1 MSNSNRV
8 SLKGSERAPL
18 AGAQATGATDPTQL
32 IEVSLFLKRRAALP
46 SIANQAPNQ
55 RKTLTHAEFAA
66 QHGADPADLD
76 LIRQFAKES
85 NLQVLERGDEIE
97 RRSVT
102 LAGTAAAME
111 KAFSVE
117 LRDYEHPEG
126 SYRGRVGPIQ
136 VPEQYA
142 GIIEGVFG
150 LDDRPVAKPHYR
162 YHAARGAFGART
174 SSTSFNPTQVA
185 EAYGFPQGS
194 AAGQTIGIIELGGG
208 YRPADLKTYF
218 HALGLQNPQIKT
230 VSVNHGKN
238 RPSTANSADG
248 EVMLD
253 IEVAAAVAQGA
264 NVVVYFT
271 PNTDQ
276 GFQNALSTAI
286 HDQLNRPSVIS
297 ISWGGPE
304 SSWTQAAMQT
314 MDQIA
319 AEAAALGVTVT
330 VASGDSG
337 SSDGVSDNKNH
348 VDFPAS
354 SPHVLACG
362 GTSLSASGTTIHSE
376 SVWNDGAQGGASGG
390 GYSTVFARPSYQST
404 AVAQDFR
411 GVPDVAG
418 DADPETGYNVRVDG
432 QNMVVGGTSAVAPLW
447 AGLIALL
454 NAKLS
459 TRLGFVNT
467 QIYALNQSAGFHDII
482 VGNNGAFSAGR
493 GWDACTGLGSP
504 DAAGLLHVLEDT
516 AAEAKTQPAETPQPT
531 TQPQRTSGN

>member
-1 MSNSNRV
+1 MSNRV

-18 AGAQATGATDPTQL
+18 AGAQAIGATNPQQ
-32 IEVSLFLKRRAALP
+32 IVEVSLFLKRRSALP
-46 SIANQAPNQ
+46 STGNLPGN
-55 RKTLTHAEFAA
+55 RTTHLSHAEFAA
-66 QHGADPADLD
+66 QHGADPADLE
-76 LIRQFAKES
+76 LIRQFAQEN

-97 RRSVT
+97 RRAVT

-117 LRDYEHPEG
+117 LLDYEHPEG
-126 SYRGRVGPIQ
+126 TYRGRVGAIQ

-142 GIIEGVFG
+142 DAIQGVFG

-162 YHAARGAFGART
+162 YHTDRGAFGVRAAGA
-174 SSTSFNPTQVA
+174 SYSPTQVA
-185 EAYGFPQGS
+185 EAYGFPSGS

-208 YRPADLKTYF
+208 FRPADLKTYF
-218 HALGLQNPQIKT
+218 HNLGLQNPNIKS
-230 VSVNHGKN
+230 VSVDHGKN
-238 RPSTANSADG
+238 RPTTPSSADG

-271 PNTDQ
+271 PNTDM
-276 GFQNALSTAI
+276 GFQDAMSQAI
-286 HDQLNRPSVIS
+286 HDQINKPSVIS

-304 SSWTQAAMQT
+304 STWTQASMES

-319 AEAAALGVTVT
+319 AEAAALGVTIT

-337 SSDGVSDNKNH
+337 SSDGVNDGQNH

-362 GTSLSASGTTIHSE
+362 GTSLKATGSTIQSE

-390 GYSTVFARPSYQST
+390 GYSTVFDRPAWQA
-404 AVAQDFR
+404 AVVTQAFR

-432 QNMVVGGTSAVAPLW
+432 KNLVVGGTSAVAPLW

-454 NAKLS
+454 NAKLN
-459 TRLGFVNT
+459 TRLGYINP
-467 QIYALNQSAGFHDII
+467 QLYAINQSAGFHDIT
-482 VGNNGAFSAGR
+482 VGNNGAFPAR
-493 GWDACTGLGSP
+493 PGWDACTGLGSP
-504 DAAGLLHVLEDT
+504 DATGLLDALQSS
-516 AAEAKTQPAETPQPT
+516 AAKSQPQPT
-531 TQPQRTSGN
+531 ETKQTA